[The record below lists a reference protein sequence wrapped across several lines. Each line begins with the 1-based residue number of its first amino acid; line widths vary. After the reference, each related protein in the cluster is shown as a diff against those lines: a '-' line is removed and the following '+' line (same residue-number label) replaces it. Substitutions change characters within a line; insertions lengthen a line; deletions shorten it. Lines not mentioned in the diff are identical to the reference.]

1 MKALC
6 KTAPAK
12 GAQFIDV
19 EKPTIKSD
27 ELLVKIY
34 RTSICGSDIPVYNY
48 TGWAPQRIPIP
59 FIFGHELCG
68 TVEEVG
74 KDAKGFQKGDFV
86 NFVPIHDKD
95 KLQVAGHPILD
106 KTYEIT
112 FVLNGFG
119 MPSDYVVFSI
129 KEFPR
134 RIERLESEDLY

>member
-1 MKALC
+1 M
-6 KTAPAK
+6 
-12 GAQFIDV
+12 I
-19 EKPTIKSD
+19 
-27 ELLVKIY
+27 
-34 RTSICGSDIPVYNY
+34 
-48 TGWAPQRIPIP
+48 
-59 FIFGHELCG
+59 HELKILNRYANAILSG
-68 TVEEVG
+68 EKTFEIRENR
-74 KDAKGFQKGDFV
+74 DRGFQKGDFV

-119 MPSDYVVFSI
+119 MPSDYVAFSI